1 MNSYEDLCNRQ
12 IYFDLYSE
20 EDTWLAVEQVDDLV
34 KLLDIARGAAIVD
47 VRVGTDGTLPS

>member
-1 MNSYEDLCNRQ
+1 MNSYEDPYNRQ

>member
-1 MNSYEDLCNRQ
+1 MNSYEDLYNRQ

-20 EDTWLAVEQVDDLV
+20 GDTWLAVEQVDDLV

-47 VRVGTDGTLPS
+47 VRVGPDGTLPS

>member
-34 KLLDIARGAAIVD
+34 KLLDIAREAAIVD

>member
-1 MNSYEDLCNRQ
+1 MNSYEDLYNRQ

-20 EDTWLAVEQVDDLV
+20 GDTWLAVEQVDDLV
-34 KLLDIARGAAIVD
+34 KLLDIACGAAIVD